1 MSVAYDRIIKNTR
14 SVKWKKFTEH
24 ENFAADV
31 IKYLCSYMFN
41 ELWTDVQCANMFM
54 IRVCGLMHVN
64 DVLCAWC

>member
-41 ELWTDVQCANMFM
+41 EL
-54 IRVCGLMHVN
+54 
-64 DVLCAWC
+64 